1 MTDNRTYSA
10 DFAEGGDCLTS
21 RVVFVN
27 NEGYSEVSVD
37 RTIPIYTNKNLH
49 PTKKRPDCPMEKD
62 YKLGLRRLM
71 LKELSEI
78 KSTIQIDE
86 IVKKY
91 ELKVNML

>member
-1 MTDNRTYSA
+1 MIDNRAYNVDIAS
-10 DFAEGGDCLTS
+10 DEGIVSGIA
-21 RVVFVN
+21 FVTT
-27 NEGYSEVSVD
+27 GKYLSISVD
-37 RTIPIYTNKNLH
+37 EVIPIYTNKNLH
-49 PTKKRPDCPMEKD
+49 PIKKRADCPMEKD

-78 KSTIQIDE
+78 KSTVQIEE

>member
-1 MTDNRTYSA
+1 MDTSMIESIKEKWGNA
-10 DFAEGGDCLTS
+10 KNVFFDFESL
-21 RVVFVN
+21 N
-27 NEGYSEVSVD
+27 NMVIL
-37 RTIPIYTNKNLH
+37 TIPIYTNKNLH